1 MPKKALHT
9 YHRFLDEAGDTAF
22 FGKGGV
28 NIIGDHGVSKTFML
42 WMAKFK
48 TNLQTIR
55 ERIIE
60 LEKSIENDPY
70 FASVPSIQKKIQSWG
85 FYFHA
90 TDDVPEVRKI
100 FFDFLYKEINFSFET
115 IVGRKN
121 PSLFVKKHNKKEN
134 EFYADILSHLLKNK
148 FTGNTRLVLN
158 IAERGSSTRS
168 HNLNLALT
176 KAKERFFKKHNNHA
190 PECDIQFN
198 IQNPRTEPIL
208 AVPDYLLWS
217 IQRVFERWE
226 TRYYDYLIE
235 KIPLVVDL
243 YDNEHYENWG
253 NYYSPT
259 NPLTQKNKVG
269 PLSIWEGYPSTT
281 WSRLSIDTGPLSGI

>member
-1 MPKKALHT
+1 M
-9 YHRFLDEAGDTAF
+9 
-22 FGKGGV
+22 
-28 NIIGDHGVSKTFML
+28 
-42 WMAKFK
+42 
-48 TNLQTIR
+48 
-55 ERIIE
+55 
-60 LEKSIENDPY
+60 
-70 FASVPSIQKKIQSWG
+70 
-85 FYFHA
+85 
-90 TDDVPEVRKI
+90 
-100 FFDFLYKEINFSFET
+100 
-115 IVGRKN
+115 GRKN

-217 IQRVFERWE
+217 IQRVFER
-226 TRYYDYLIE
+226 
-235 KIPLVVDL
+235 
-243 YDNEHYENWG
+243 
-253 NYYSPT
+253 
-259 NPLTQKNKVG
+259 
-269 PLSIWEGYPSTT
+269 
-281 WSRLSIDTGPLSGI
+281 